1 MSKDNMLVD
10 FLKKE
15 SALISLMEMLEHFG
29 VIKYT
34 NRPRKT
40 PKDELWISRY
50 DVKVFCT
57 EWVKT
62 KGEQRRETS
71 ESNPWARLD

>member
-1 MSKDNMLVD
+1 MSDNMLVD

-15 SALISLMEMLEHFG
+15 SAVVALMEMLEHFG

-34 NRPRKT
+34 GRPRKT

-57 EWVKT
+57 EWVKNR
-62 KGEQRRETS
+62 GEQRRETS
-71 ESNPWARLD
+71 KSNSGTGLD

>member
-1 MSKDNMLVD
+1 MLIE

-15 SALISLMEMLEHFG
+15 SATISLMEMLERFH

-34 NRPRKT
+34 NRPFFKI
-40 PKDELWISRY
+40 PKSKDELWISRY
-50 DVKVFCT
+50 DIKVFCT

-62 KGEQRRETS
+62 KS
-71 ESNPWARLD
+71 D